1 MKNLLRPFSILVLTI
16 QKRVNQKK
24 YYNEVIQKVG
34 IADYEFV
41 KKENLNTVDKEYI
54 LIIKVEDWRAYDRT
68 ASSITSRI
76 EAALVVTLVDKKTN
90 NLIVKIAGTADNDQM
105 GYNIN
110 DFISNLLKEML
121 QNMYN

>member
-1 MKNLLRPFSILVLTI
+1 M
-16 QKRVNQKK
+16 
-24 YYNEVIQKVG
+24 
-34 IADYEFV
+34 
-41 KKENLNTVDKEYI
+41 DKEYI